1 LKKKEPSIT
10 KNSRFSIS
18 QANKITEYVEKYS
31 YENDSELIRIAVI
44 LLMKYHDYEDKFE
57 DYDERMKFAEEIDP
71 MIKTEKKQKCLETIL
86 INSSDKELERFY
98 FITSKE
104 RNDRTKNKI
113 KSAKDK
119 RMILQ
124 YGGESESKVGYV
136 LGYVNDVKF
145 YKPITPDYDEWN
157 NLSKEDKEILL
168 LELQK
173 KRVDLET
180 ILTKPENPSNDYRFS
195 TIDRIINKIE
205 KGISDEE

>member
-18 QANKITEYVEKYS
+18 QASKITEYVEKYS
-31 YENDSELIRIAVI
+31 YENDSELIRIAVL

-119 RMILQ
+119 KLILQ
-124 YGGESESKVGYV
+124 SGGESESKVGYI
-136 LGYVNDVKF
+136 LGITNDVKF
-145 YKPITPDYDEWN
+145 YKPITPDHNEWN
-157 NLSKEDKEILL
+157 NLSKEDKEMLL

-180 ILTKPENPSNDYRFS
+180 LLPKPENPSHDYRFS
-195 TIDRIINKIE
+195 IIDRIIHKIE